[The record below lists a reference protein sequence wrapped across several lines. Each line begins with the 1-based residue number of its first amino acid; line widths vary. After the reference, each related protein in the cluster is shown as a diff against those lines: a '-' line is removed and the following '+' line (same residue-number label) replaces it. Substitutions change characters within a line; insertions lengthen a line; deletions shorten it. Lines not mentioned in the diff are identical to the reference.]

1 MNNRKMTLFEYL
13 VLAFISI
20 VVFVGII
27 ASRTNL
33 YWFEEVYVVEDGF
46 VENLTVLPLIGII
59 ITGFRYLQQCGKQ
72 KGFPFCAVAILTIL
86 ASIFVAGE
94 EISWGQ
100 RIFNVE
106 SSDFFQKHN
115 SQGETNLHNL
125 VVGGKKVNKIVF
137 SQLLVVAIA
146 FYLFMLPPLY
156 KRNTR
161 VRTFLNHIGVPI
173 PRFYQIIGCII
184 LFASIS
190 LIPSGKD
197 AEILEVGI
205 THLFFLIYLFPEN
218 KEAFTSSPYSKE
230 KNSA

>member
-1 MNNRKMTLFEYL
+1 MNNRKITLFEYL
-13 VLAFISI
+13 VLGFISI
-20 VVFVGII
+20 VVLVGVV

-59 ITGFRYLQQCGKQ
+59 ITGFRYLKQFGKK
-72 KGFPFCAVAILTIL
+72 KGFQFCTLVVLTIL

-100 RIFNVE
+100 RIFNVR
-106 SSDFFQKHN
+106 SSEFFQRHN
-115 SQGETNLHNL
+115 AQGETNLHNL
-125 VVGGKKVNKIVF
+125 VVGGKKVNKIIF
-137 SQLLVVAIA
+137 SQLLVLAIA
-146 FYLFMLPPLY
+146 LYLLVLPQLY
-156 KRNTR
+156 KRKPR
-161 VRTFLNHIGVPI
+161 VQTYLNHIGIPI
-173 PRFYQIIGCII
+173 PRFYQIIGCIV
-184 LFASIS
+184 LFASIT